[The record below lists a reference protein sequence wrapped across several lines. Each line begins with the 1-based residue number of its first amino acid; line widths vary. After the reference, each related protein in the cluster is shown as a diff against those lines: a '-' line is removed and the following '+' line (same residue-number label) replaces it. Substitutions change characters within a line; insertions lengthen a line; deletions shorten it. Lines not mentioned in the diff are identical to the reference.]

1 MVKGVVFDMDHT
13 LYDRYGTLCILA
25 KELRDIFPIKDEVS
39 DAEVTK
45 CWIECDKRNVHY
57 GLKKMY
63 TELIATGIFADPVP
77 TVEQLIENHGNGFG
91 KVAVPYDFAIPTVNE
106 LKSRGLKVGLITN
119 GSSQVQRSKLKMLGF
134 EGLFDHVIVCGE
146 LGVEKPELLPFEEMS
161 RVLDIPPSQLMY
173 VGDHPLND
181 VDASR
186 RAGYIPV
193 WVRTTGSWEFPELP
207 LPRHRINAVYELLE
221 YDFNTAEA

>member
-1 MVKGVVFDMDHT
+1 LLNGHMEFTPVDEAAKAIMTIARHFSTEFTVFHINTPKTISVAKLTEYFRMFGYSIDAVYGTNFETALKQTANQSGMEHIFEAFVNDMDENGH
-13 LYDRYGTLCILA
+13 LNYDSNIR
-25 KELRDIFPIKDEVS
+25 
-39 DAEVTK
+39 
-45 CWIECDKRNVHY
+45 
-57 GLKKMY
+57 
-63 TELIATGIFADPVP
+63 
-77 TVEQLIENHGNGFG
+77 IEN
-91 KVAVPYDFAIPTVNE
+91 DFTV
-106 LKSRGLKVGLITN
+106 
-119 GSSQVQRSKLKMLGF
+119 QYLKMLGF
-134 EGLFDHVIVCGE
+134 EELFDHIIVCGE

-161 RVLDIPPSQLMY
+161 RVLGIPPSQLMY

-207 LPRHRINAVYELLE
+207 LPRHRVNAVYELLE